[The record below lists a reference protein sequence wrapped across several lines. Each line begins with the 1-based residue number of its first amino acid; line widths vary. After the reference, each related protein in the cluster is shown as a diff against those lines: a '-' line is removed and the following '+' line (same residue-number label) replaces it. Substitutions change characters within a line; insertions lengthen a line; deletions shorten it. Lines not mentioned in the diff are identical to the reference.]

1 MATRLTPYLNFD
13 GETGEAMAFYHAVF
27 GGDLSVMRFG
37 DLGRRDGVDPDGV
50 MHATLSTPGGLTL
63 MASDLPPGTRVES
76 GNTFSV
82 CLSGDDA
89 EELAGY
95 LGRPHRG
102 RAGPDG
108 PGATGL
114 GRHLRPV
121 RGPFRGGLDGQHRRC
136 RRPGLTPPP
145 VARAEAGGG

>member
-95 LGRPHRG
+95 WDALTEGGQVQTALEPQVWGDTFGLCVDRFG
-102 RAGPDG
+102 VAWMVNIAGAAD
-108 PGATGL
+108 
-114 GRHLRPV
+114 PV
-121 RGPFRGGLDGQHRRC
+121 
-136 RRPGLTPPP
+136 
-145 VARAEAGGG
+145 